1 MDKSVPKYQQL
12 IDYLVGMIRD
22 GRILPGQQLPTEMEL
37 AHRFD
42 ISRHT
47 VRNALNKLEHNGL
60 IVRRQGMGTFCRE
73 RVSAERRIVAV
84 LTTYISDY
92 IFPSIIRGVE
102 KVLSSEGYLLLLA
115 NTWNDREQETKCLEK
130 LVNEDLSGLII
141 EPTSSALQSVDYSFF
156 RELEKK
162 GVPLLFLHA
171 TYPELDSPGIIM
183 DDEQGGYTATQY
195 LLQLGHHRIAGI
207 FKSDDLQG
215 IRRQAGFERAMQ
227 EHQCEVDPSLIGN
240 YETKQLI
247 SFPYQFTLD
256 LIKKN
261 DPPTAIVAYNDQIA
275 LKAIEA
281 IRDEG
286 LGVPEDISIVGY
298 DDSNLATASEVKLTT
313 IRHPKEEMGRHAART
328 MIGMIEAK
336 VENPSFVYAPEL
348 VVRTSCISIL
358 K

>member
-1 MDKSVPKYQQL
+1 
-12 IDYLVGMIRD
+12 
-22 GRILPGQQLPTEMEL
+22 
-37 AHRFD
+37 
-42 ISRHT
+42 
-47 VRNALNKLEHNGL
+47 
-60 IVRRQGMGTFCRE
+60 
-73 RVSAERRIVAV
+73 
-84 LTTYISDY
+84 
-92 IFPSIIRGVE
+92 
-102 KVLSSEGYLLLLA
+102 
-115 NTWNDREQETKCLEK
+115 
-130 LVNEDLSGLII
+130 
-141 EPTSSALQSVDYSFF
+141 VDYGFF

-171 TYPELDSPGIIM
+171 TYPELDSPSILM

-195 LLQLGHHRIAGI
+195 LLQLGHRRIAGI

-227 EHQCEVDPSLIGN
+227 EYQCEVDPSLIGN
-240 YETKQLI
+240 YETKQLV

-256 LIKKN
+256 LIKKK

-298 DDSNLATASEVKLTT
+298 DDSHLATAAEVKLTT
-313 IRHPKEEMGRHAART
+313 IRHPKEEMGQHAART
-328 MIGMIEAK
+328 MIGMIESR